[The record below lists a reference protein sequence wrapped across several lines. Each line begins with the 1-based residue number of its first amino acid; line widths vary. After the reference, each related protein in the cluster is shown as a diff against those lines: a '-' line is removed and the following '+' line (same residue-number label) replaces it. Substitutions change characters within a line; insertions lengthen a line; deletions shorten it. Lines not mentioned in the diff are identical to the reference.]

1 MQSGFDTLRAL
12 LPSLNTGDP
21 QTDSCKI
28 SKAALLTKGGDYLKE
43 LKDARAQNT
52 LEIKD
57 RKECIARLQS
67 EIKSLQGELP
77 YSGKD
82 RRKGSSLGDSA
93 AGDTRQLFLDYTREC
108 AIKNNWKYWV
118 FAQLVLPLAESYD
131 RTLGL
136 VDFEHTAKNALVW
149 MEQSCGLPQMRTTV
163 SDQLLKISL
172 DTEILGEPDN
182 FAYEMVSRA
191 ANVAQLRVKPSS
203 LVDYEEQIDETDRD
217 SPLN

>member
-1 MQSGFDTLRAL
+1 MALQPKGIPAPRPHELQQEFLLEALHLHHRDRPPPPPPPPPFRSPSATSVTTTGSSLNSPASPLVTSSRGLSTSQQQNNDRRGQPTNSADQSRSRFTVQSGFDTLRAL

-82 RRKGSSLGDSA
+82 GRRRKGSSLGDST
-93 AGDTRQLFLDYTREC
+93 AGDTRQLFLDY
-108 AIKNNWKYWV
+108 
-118 FAQLVLPLAESYD
+118 
-131 RTLGL
+131 
-136 VDFEHTAKNALVW
+136 
-149 MEQSCGLPQMRTTV
+149 
-163 SDQLLKISL
+163 
-172 DTEILGEPDN
+172 IL
-182 FAYEMVSRA
+182 
-191 ANVAQLRVKPSS
+191 
-203 LVDYEEQIDETDRD
+203 
-217 SPLN
+217 